1 MNHKIRCIS
10 IFCVYRGTYTQV
22 YKLVYRELKSRER
35 NIYIS
40 QSTLFLLRC
49 NSQRQKYS
57 SIRKEK
63 NRKEKH
69 KFFLSLDKRGHKQL
83 THLLIVKGVQHP
95 QNKALDFSKFSF
107 SINWVLIGK
116 KRNCYDSWDFNIT
129 LRACYGWLLSSP
141 AKASHSGAQA
151 WRWPRLV
158 PDLQERAATAA

>member
-1 MNHKIRCIS
+1 M
-10 IFCVYRGTYTQV
+10 
-22 YKLVYRELKSRER
+22 
-35 NIYIS
+35 
-40 QSTLFLLRC
+40 LFLLRC

-57 SIRKEK
+57 SRRKEK

-69 KFFLSLDKRGHKQL
+69 KFFLSLDKRGRKQL

-116 KRNCYDSWDFNIT
+116 ERNCYDSWDFNIT

-141 AKASHSGAQA
+141 AKASHSVAQA

-158 PDLQERAATAA
+158 PDLQERAAMAA